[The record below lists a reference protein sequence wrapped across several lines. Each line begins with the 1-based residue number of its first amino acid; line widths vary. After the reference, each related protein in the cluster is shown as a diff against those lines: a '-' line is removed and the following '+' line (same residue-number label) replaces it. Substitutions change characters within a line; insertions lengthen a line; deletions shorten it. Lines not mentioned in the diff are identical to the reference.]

1 MPERILVLAAERGDA
16 ELCRRFLNDAG
27 LLHEVCLD
35 ADALRAALARP
46 VDVLVIAAE
55 WLRRD
60 AGACVRAYISEQPE
74 WSALPVIVLAEPHAG
89 QGLSG
94 LDDLEAYGNVTMLER
109 PLRMAAFIGT
119 LRLALQERRQQYRI
133 RDLQAER
140 IAAIRERN
148 ALSAMLGHELRN
160 QLAAILISA
169 DVLERVPADSAQAAY
184 CRDTLVTQARQMKRL
199 LDDLSDM
206 SRIERCKLSLQ
217 PKPIDLRQ
225 LISEAIDQVHHGFQ
239 ARDQRLEL
247 ALNGPPVQVLADPE
261 RLSQVFENLMLNA
274 NRYSP
279 EGAHIRVQL
288 DTGDGLA
295 RVSVRDEDA
304 GLSAEALQHI
314 FEPFYKDQSTGSRR
328 AGLGIGLTLARS
340 LVQMHGGSIAAHSN
354 GPGCG
359 SEFVVTLPL
368 YDAEGSSAV
377 STAEPPE

>member
-1 MPERILVLAAERGDA
+1 
-16 ELCRRFLNDAG
+16 
-27 LLHEVCLD
+27 
-35 ADALRAALARP
+35 
-46 VDVLVIAAE
+46 
-55 WLRRD
+55 
-60 AGACVRAYISEQPE
+60 
-74 WSALPVIVLAEPHAG
+74 
-89 QGLSG
+89 
-94 LDDLEAYGNVTMLER
+94 
-109 PLRMAAFIGT
+109 
-119 LRLALQERRQQYRI
+119 
-133 RDLQAER
+133 
-140 IAAIRERN
+140 
-148 ALSAMLGHELRN
+148 
-160 QLAAILISA
+160 
-169 DVLERVPADSAQAAY
+169 
-184 CRDTLVTQARQMKRL
+184 MKRL

-225 LISEAIDQVHHGFQ
+225 LISDVIDQVHRGFQ

-368 YDAEGSSAV
+368 NDADGSSAG
-377 STAEPPE
+377 SPA